1 MSTLRVYDF
10 DGVLIPD
17 GKNHN
22 NTIIREIKKG
32 SYPEGVSNQDEAITL
47 LQANP
52 LSKEAK
58 EWVDDLFL
66 KSGIRFIKSEAFK
79 ETLANTLEQGGTSI
93 IVSASAFEGVINHMV
108 EKAGLSDIISPEYVF
123 TVSNKKQSLI
133 PGLKADMIKIVAERL
148 ELTSAVF
155 LDDNENNVQE
165 VAKLN
170 GDTTENGQLSVTAL
184 KVDKMRGLEDI
195 ELLENARAKELEYN
209 IKDALQRERKNNH
222 SEEPLYINSSEAVQD
237 AWASTALEEPIYE
250 NDPRDV
256 LAEGKLDSIHV
267 TVQPRKQLTQLE
279 QAEQAVKMA
288 MAAPMSKRSNK
299 EILKAAQEVLSKLKN
314 GMEQHPVG
322 AAAKVNPIKKA
333 ALGLLSK
340 LKGTSK
346 MLPTKEELDSFQ
358 RNRRATLKKI
368 KRETVLV
375 PISVQELLAQVNTSP
390 QNNKGVAARSDL
402 SKLTAASVELRVK
415 VLPVPPIQ
423 NTKGISI
430 GQEKPR
436 VALETK
442 PKPAVLKF

>member
-1 MSTLRVYDF
+1 MATLRIYDF

-22 NTIIREIKKG
+22 NAIVRAVKMGDYPKG
-32 SYPEGVSNQDEAITL
+32 ASNQDQAIAL

-52 LSKEAK
+52 LNKETK
-58 EWVDDLFL
+58 QWVDALFL
-66 KSGIRFIKSEAFK
+66 KSGVRFIKSEAFK
-79 ETLANTLEQGGTSI
+79 ETLDNTQEQGGTSI

-108 EKAGLSDIISPEYVF
+108 EKAGLSAIISPEYVF

-133 PGLKADMIKIVAERL
+133 PGLKADMIKIVAQRL

-170 GDTTENGQLSVTAL
+170 GVTTENGQLSVTAM

-195 ELLENARAKELEYN
+195 ELLENARTKELEYN
-209 IKDALQRERKNNH
+209 IKDALQLERKNNH
-222 SEEPLYINSSEAVQD
+222 SEEPLYMNSSEAVEA
-237 AWASTALEEPIYE
+237 AWASAGSEESIYE
-250 NDPRDV
+250 NDPRNV
-256 LAEGKLDSIHV
+256 LTAGKLDSIHV

-279 QAEQAVKMA
+279 QAELAVKMA

-314 GMEQHPVG
+314 GQGQHPEG
-322 AAAKVNPIKKA
+322 AVAKVNPVKKA
-333 ALGLLSK
+333 AQGLLSK
-340 LKGTSK
+340 LKGTPK

-368 KRETVLV
+368 KRETALV
-375 PISVQELLAQVNTSP
+375 PISVQELLAQGNISLQNT
-390 QNNKGVAARSDL
+390 KGVATRSDL
-402 SKLTAASVELRVK
+402 SKLTQVSVESRVK
-415 VLPVPPIQ
+415 ILPVPPIH
-423 NTKGISI
+423 NTKGI

-442 PKPAVLKF
+442 PKPAGRKL